1 MTLAKFKF
9 ESLERERDSVLTEKR
24 RLSSSLGEE
33 VSKTIEEE
41 ERIHRDRLAS
51 LEKERLEAQ
60 STLGELQSRLEELS
74 LHLQS
79 LRSQAELALSGL
91 NESHILSEQK
101 NSECLMK
108 ELSSLRVLVFTIC
121 DNRKRS
127 ADFRDPR
134 TPTRPCLASLWMR
147 RFCSFGRVD
156 SDAMS

>member
-1 MTLAKFKF
+1 MPVEMHAYFHILNFMHF
-9 ESLERERDSVLTEKR
+9 LFSNQWQ
-24 RLSSSLGEE
+24 SSSLFFNAPFFPYRFDYL
-33 VSKTIEEE
+33 S
-41 ERIHRDRLAS
+41 IHHSSNNL
-51 LEKERLEAQ
+51 K
-60 STLGELQSRLEELS
+60 LS

-134 TPTRPCLASLWMR
+134 TPTRLCLASLWMR